1 MFQSFTEGELQHV
14 VETLLDRK
22 RRKSLGDNQ
31 ARRTKR
37 ARRPKSCSLRQLEL
51 TVTEL
56 GFGYESDETVV
67 LRYCSGKCT
76 AHRKNYD
83 LAMKHMMQT
92 GFRLKGRRDKVSN
105 GPCCRPTAFEKNISF
120 LDNKNRYQ
128 TLQNVS
134 ATNCGC
140 VWPLL
145 SACALESWARKTNC
159 GILTRGSEG
168 RTGVCLRPLA
178 GGLDSFRSVRANRSR
193 RDTENDFLL
202 SFLSV

>member
-1 MFQSFTEGELQHV
+1 MKLWKGATFAFVLCGAALSILLVKNTATVGQNSPPPSGPHRRIRSTNEMNSLLSEFSSMFQSFTEGELQHV

-140 VWPLL
+140 V
-145 SACALESWARKTNC
+145 
-159 GILTRGSEG
+159 
-168 RTGVCLRPLA
+168 
-178 GGLDSFRSVRANRSR
+178 
-193 RDTENDFLL
+193 
-202 SFLSV
+202 